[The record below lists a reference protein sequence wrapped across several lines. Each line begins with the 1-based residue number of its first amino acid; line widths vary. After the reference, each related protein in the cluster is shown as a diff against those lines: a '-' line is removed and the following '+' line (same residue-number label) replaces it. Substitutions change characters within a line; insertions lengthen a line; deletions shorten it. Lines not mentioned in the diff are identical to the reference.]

1 MNNMKN
7 EINLFIGFTPY
18 HSFVCKKIIE
28 ETEDT
33 ILCIFTKGWPRTTKK
48 YHKIGCFPQNKLL
61 RSFFYPLS
69 LLLFSICIK
78 TVLRKKS
85 INVYMPHPKNTFT
98 NFTTYTK
105 LNSINIYED
114 GIMNYYDANSE
125 DYRNKNFNVKLMKL
139 CKLKYKDY
147 KGHLTGLEF
156 LKINKYYLSRP
167 DFAVLTNKAQKKVC
181 LHVFKNIEPLVKKRI
196 LFLDQ
201 RTDNFFSHKIRN
213 EKLKIMFSIYTPS
226 EYEYLYKPHH
236 DYNDNFLTN
245 KISKDLEKKP
255 AEEVIES
262 LLPEIVISFFS
273 SALINI
279 KMSYPN
285 IKCYWLA
292 ADMVEISRNAK
303 KTKLSSI
310 FIEANVI
317 NIEKSEHGSH

>member
-1 MNNMKN
+1 MKN

-28 ETEDT
+28 ETKDT
-33 ILCIFTKGWPRTTKK
+33 ILCIFTKGWPQTTKK
-48 YHKIGCFPQNKLL
+48 YHKIGYFPQNKLL

-69 LLLFSICIK
+69 LLLFSIYIK
-78 TVLRKKS
+78 IIARKKS
-85 INVYMPHPKNTFT
+85 INVYIPHPKNPFT
-98 NFTTYTK
+98 NFITYTQV
-105 LNSINIYED
+105 NSINIYED
-114 GIMNYYDANSE
+114 GIMNYYD
-125 DYRNKNFNVKLMKL
+125 VKSSNYEIKDLNIKIMKL

-147 KGHLTGLEF
+147 QGHLTGLEF

-167 DFAVLTNKAQKKVC
+167 EFAVLSNKAQKKVC
-181 LHVFKNIEPLVKKRI
+181 LHVLKNKKLLVKKRI

-201 RTDNFFSHKIRN
+201 STDNFFSRKIRN
-213 EKLKIMFSIYTPS
+213 EKLKIMFSIYSPS

-236 DYNDNFLTN
+236 DYSDNFLTN
-245 KISKDLEKKP
+245 KISKDLEVKP
-255 AEEVIES
+255 AEEVVEA

-285 IKCYWLA
+285 IKCYWIA
-292 ADMVEISRNAK
+292 ADMVEISRNTK

-310 FIEANVI
+310 FIEANVM
-317 NIEKSEHGSH
+317 NIEKSEHGLH